1 MKKQKITSVI
11 LIALAGLTFLSG
23 CKIGNSAHSDNINS
37 EVVSQELPLPAFTPD
52 AENMFTN
59 RDKKTEYSD
68 YTEIILS
75 DNGSSA
81 DSDSVV
87 IDGNIITIVSSGT
100 YVLRG
105 SLSNGQII
113 VNTGKDEKVHL
124 VLRGVDIN
132 CDNSAAIYVKQAD
145 KVFITLETATIN
157 TLSNKN
163 AFEAIDSNNI
173 DAVVFSKEDLT
184 FNGSGKLII
193 NAVYGHGVVSKDD
206 LVVISGDYEITSAG
220 HGLEGKDSVRIAG
233 GNFIIK
239 SGKDGIHADN
249 TEEML
254 GFIYVTGGDFDITAG
269 TDGFDA
275 SASLQIEGGTFK
287 IVTGGGSADSYADEN
302 GNNLPG
308 WGDWGQG
315 YTANTNTASAKGLK
329 ANGDLIIN
337 SGMFSIDSS
346 DDSLHSDSNVYI
358 SDGTFEISSGD
369 DGIHADTKVI
379 ISGGEITIL
388 KSYEGIEGKS
398 IDIAGGIISIVASD
412 DGLNAASGNDGSGF
426 GGRPGAGGFAADA
439 DCYIKISGG
448 QIIINSSGDGIDS
461 NGNVYVTGGETYV
474 SGSTRSADGAL
485 DYDGSAAITGG
496 IFVAVGSRGMAQ
508 NFGTSS
514 TQGSMLVNLSS
525 GQNANTCV
533 SLVDE
538 AGDIIILYE
547 PPKAYDSIVIS
558 SPAIKQAGVYTLNAG
573 LSSVKI
579 TMQSLIYGSGS
590 NIGGQPGR
598 PQGGRR

>member
-11 LIALAGLTFLSG
+11 LIALAGLAFLSG
-23 CKIGNSAHSDNINS
+23 CKIVNSAHSDNINS

-81 DSDSVV
+81 DSASVV

-113 VNTGKDEKVHL
+113 INTGKDEKVHL

-173 DAVVFSKEDLT
+173 DAVVFSKEDIT

-249 TEEML
+249 IEDMF

-275 SASLQIEGGTFK
+275 SASLQIEG
-287 IVTGGGSADSYADEN
+287 
-302 GNNLPG
+302 
-308 WGDWGQG
+308 
-315 YTANTNTASAKGLK
+315 
-329 ANGDLIIN
+329 
-337 SGMFSIDSS
+337 
-346 DDSLHSDSNVYI
+346 
-358 SDGTFEISSGD
+358 GTFEISSGD

-448 QIIINSSGDGIDS
+448 QIIINSSGDGVDS

-579 TMQSLIYGSGS
+579 TMQSLIYSSGS

-598 PQGGRR
+598 PQDGRR